1 MLFERAGRDAGQMV
15 GRSPYLQP
23 VHVNAGDEIAGQIHP
38 ITIDTIHRY
47 SLFGVAPKP
56 ARIESPLTAGA

>member
-1 MLFERAGRDAGQMV
+1 
-15 GRSPYLQP
+15 

-47 SLFGVAPKP
+47 SLFGAAPASP
-56 ARIESPLTAGA
+56 RFETPLTTGA